1 MIILAHR
8 GNLTGPEPDH
18 ENRLDRM
25 TEAMSLGFGL
35 ETDIRRRSDGTLY
48 ISHDV
53 ALHPLA
59 DASDDAPRHAGMWR
73 AWPAQL
79 VALNVKELGWDAALV
94 DFVTVNDLAD
104 QVMLFDMELI
114 EPVPGRMARDL
125 HALHPALH
133 LAARVSDRGEPPSR
147 ALGIREATS
156 IWLDEFDTLWVTRA
170 TIAQLKDAGRMVHAI
185 SPELHGFDDQARLR
199 RWDDFASWGV
209 DSICTDFPIA
219 AAAHLG
225 LAPARVSAD
234 VTGAFDDDR

>member
-8 GNLTGPEPDH
+8 GNLTGPEPDQ

-48 ISHDV
+48 ISHDME
-53 ALHPLA
+53 LKPRA
-59 DASDDAPRHAGMWR
+59 DGGDDAVRHASMWR
-73 AWPAQL
+73 MWSSQL

-94 DFVTVNDLAD
+94 EFVTGNDLAQ

-114 EPVPGRMARDL
+114 EPVPGGMARAL
-125 HALHPALH
+125 HALHPPLH
-133 LAARVSDRGEPPSR
+133 LAARVSDRGEPPAR

-156 IWLDEFDTLWVTRA
+156 IWLDEFDALWATHA
-170 TIAQLKDAGRMVHAI
+170 TIAELKDAGRSVHAI
-185 SPELHGFDDQARLR
+185 SPELHGFDDDARLR
-199 RWDDFASWGV
+199 RWDDFARWGV
-209 DSICTDFPIA
+209 DSLCTDFPVA

-234 VTGAFDDDR
+234 VTGGVR